1 MRLLC
6 IENGIG
12 ASYRRN
18 GTRAWLRNRSRF
30 WYGAGANM
38 YGEGE
43 KKSKKSRPWT
53 GVDVYGE

>member
-1 MRLLC
+1 MGLLS

-12 ASYRRN
+12 ALYRRN
-18 GTRAWLRNRSRF
+18 GSRAWLRNRSRF

-43 KKSKKSRPWT
+43 KKTQKIKTLDR
-53 GVDVYGE
+53 G